1 MNPIKSFDIRRVV
14 LLLKKEVFYQRRAP
28 WIIVGALFIFL
39 LGVHLL
45 MASEDPGV
53 NDMPANH
60 IIFYVLSLLTLGPIF
75 TSAAFNELN
84 NKSSAHHYL
93 SIPASTFEKLISKWL
108 VTGILFVIAFN
119 VFYFLYALFS
129 NVLTSSFF
137 GLSTPTFNPF
147 ERQLELD
154 GFAPFFFCKLYLAL
168 HTVYLA
174 GAVCFG
180 KFAYFKTMIAQST
193 IFFTM
198 VGLIAGIASLFML
211 PYWGE
216 NFANIGMNQNSWMA
230 NNAEDIFPAL
240 GWIMLYLVF
249 PLWMLSYS
257 YFKLK
262 ETEV

>member
-1 MNPIKSFDIRRVV
+1 MNPIKSFDIRRVG
-14 LLLKKEVFYQRRAP
+14 LLLAKEIFYQRRAP
-28 WIIVGALFIFL
+28 WVIVGALFIFL
-39 LGVHLL
+39 LIIHLL
-45 MASEDPGV
+45 MASEDPGPY
-53 NDMPANH
+53 DLPANH
-60 IIFYVLSLLTLGPIF
+60 IIFYVLTVIILGTIF
-75 TSAAFNELN
+75 TSSAFNELN

-93 SIPASTFEKLISKWL
+93 SIPASTLEKLISKWL

-137 GLSTPTFNPF
+137 GMNTPTFNPF
-147 ERQLELD
+147 ERQIQLD

-174 GAVCFG
+174 GAIYFG

-193 IFFTM
+193 ISFTM
-198 VGLIAGIASLFML
+198 IGLIAGIASLFLL

-216 NFANIGMNQNSWMA
+216 NFANIRITQNSWIA
-230 NNAEDIFPAL
+230 NSANEIFPTI

>member
-1 MNPIKSFDIRRVV
+1 MNPIKSFDIRRIG

-39 LGVHLL
+39 LVIHLL
-45 MASEDPGV
+45 MASEDPGPH
-53 NDMPANH
+53 DLPANH
-60 IIFYVLSLLTLGPIF
+60 NIFYALTVITLGTIF
-75 TSAAFNELN
+75 TSSAFNELN

-119 VFYFLYALFS
+119 VFYFLYALLS

-147 ERQLELD
+147 ARQLELD

-174 GAVCFG
+174 GAVYFG

-198 VGLIAGIASLFML
+198 VGLIAGIASLFLL

-216 NFANIGMNQNSWMA
+216 NFANIRVQRDDWVMENIG
-230 NNAEDIFPAL
+230 NALPTI
-240 GWIMLYLVF
+240 GWTMLFVVF
-249 PLWMLSYS
+249 PLWMLTYS

-262 ETEV
+262 EKEV

>member
-1 MNPIKSFDIRRVV
+1 MNPIKSFDIRRIG

-39 LGVHLL
+39 LAIHLL
-45 MASEDPGV
+45 MASEDPGT

-75 TSAAFNELN
+75 TSSAFNELN

-93 SIPASTFEKLISKWL
+93 SIPASTLEKLISKWL

-137 GLSTPTFNPF
+137 GLNTPTFNPF

-154 GFAPFFFCKLYLAL
+154 GFTPFFFCKLYLAL

-174 GAVCFG
+174 GAIYFG

-198 VGLIAGIASLFML
+198 VGLIAGIASLFLL

-216 NFANIGMNQNSWMA
+216 NFANIRVQRDDWVMENIG
-230 NNAEDIFPAL
+230 NALPTI
-240 GWIMLYLVF
+240 GWTMLFVVF
-249 PLWMLSYS
+249 PLWILTYS

-262 ETEV
+262 EKEV

>member
-1 MNPIKSFDIRRVV
+1 MNPIKSFDTGRIG
-14 LLLKKEVFYQRRAP
+14 LLLKKEIFYQRRAP

-39 LGVHLL
+39 LIIHLL
-45 MASEDPGV
+45 MASEDPDT
-53 NDMPANH
+53 NDLPANH
-60 IIFYVLSLLTLGPIF
+60 IIFYALTVITLGTIF
-75 TSAAFNELN
+75 TSSAFNELN

-93 SIPASTFEKLISKWL
+93 SIPASTLEKLISKWL

-129 NVLTSSFF
+129 NVLTSSLF
-137 GLSTPTFNPF
+137 GLNTPTFNPF
-147 ERQLELD
+147 EPQLELD
-154 GFAPFFFCKLYLAL
+154 GFTPFFFCKLYLAL

-174 GAVCFG
+174 GAIYFG

-198 VGLIAGIASLFML
+198 IGLIAGIASLFML

-216 NFANIGMNQNSWMA
+216 NFANIRMTQNSWMVK
-230 NNAEDIFPAL
+230 NADDLFPAL